1 MTYPD
6 YLIPPAI
13 LICAVLLDRRLGDP
27 ARWHPLAGFGN
38 IASWL
43 EARMNSPRTPPMLQ
57 RLSGVG
63 SVLLLLVPIT
73 LASLLAS
80 TIPMWGIAIQ
90 VLLLYFAIGATSLAQ
105 HARAVKT
112 ALDQN
117 DLDLARVRVG
127 MIVSRDTRAMQPD
140 DIAKATI
147 ESVLENGN
155 DAVFGALFW
164 FAACG
169 VPGAV
174 AYRLAN
180 TLDAMWGYRTP
191 RYIFF
196 GWAAARL
203 DDVLNWIPA
212 RLTALSYSLLGSTRS
227 AWQCWQQQGRQ
238 WYSPNAG
245 PVMAAGAGALGIVLG
260 GAASYHGSIKQRPMI
275 GMGQPAQ
282 PQDIERAITLVQR
295 SMWLWVT
302 LMVAGAQ
309 FHA

>member
-1 MTYPD
+1 MTLPD
-6 YLIPPAI
+6 YLIPPVV
-13 LICAVLLDRRLGDP
+13 LIFAVLLDRWLGDP

-38 IASWL
+38 IAMWF
-43 EARMNSPRTPPMLQ
+43 EARMNSPRTSAIWQ
-57 RLSGVG
+57 RLSGVV
-63 SVLLLLVPIT
+63 SVFMLLVPIT
-73 LASLLAS
+73 LTSLLAK

-112 ALDQN
+112 ALDEN
-117 DLDLARVRVG
+117 DLASARRKVG
-127 MIVSRDTRAMQPD
+127 MIVSRDTTHMQPD

-155 DAVFGALFW
+155 DAVLGALFW
-164 FAACG
+164 FAAFG

-191 RYIFF
+191 RYVYF

-245 PVMAAGAGALGIVLG
+245 PVMAAGAGALGIMLG

-282 PQDIERAITLVQR
+282 AQDIERAIALVQR